1 MFTAC
6 VVCLLHVWCASQGG
20 WGSVRV
26 QGSVRVWGSVK
37 VYRVQSGCEVSGC
50 TGFSQGVGCQSGY
63 TGFSQGMGCQPGCVG
78 FSQGA
83 GFSQGVGFGQGV
95 EGLVRV

>member
-1 MFTAC
+1 VFTAC

-95 EGLVRV
+95 